1 MTAIPINTNLYE
13 NDNKLSVQLS
23 PKLLTPNQII
33 IRLHINRKINISL
46 LTIKIMQVNNWKQ
59 RTQQLGKKNL
69 EAYIPTPSNKSS
81 TRVLSNLFSGDTS
94 GLDAFSLYHLAR
106 SCPAMPYQTTGRPE
120 APTTRSSR
128 TGATF
133 PSDY

>member
-1 MTAIPINTNLYE
+1 MKTC
-13 NDNKLSVQLS
+13 K
-23 PKLLTPNQII
+23 
-33 IRLHINRKINISL
+33 R
-46 LTIKIMQVNNWKQ
+46 TIGSSGLNNSE
-59 RTQQLGKKNL
+59 TKNL

-81 TRVLSNLFSGDTS
+81 THVLQKKSSLFSGNTS

-120 APTTRSSR
+120 TPTTRSSR

>member
-1 MTAIPINTNLYE
+1 
-13 NDNKLSVQLS
+13 
-23 PKLLTPNQII
+23 
-33 IRLHINRKINISL
+33 
-46 LTIKIMQVNNWKQ
+46 MQANNWKQ
-59 RTQQLGKKNL
+59 RTKQLGKKTSKRTSL
-69 EAYIPTPSNKSS
+69 PHQTSLLLASS
-81 TRVLSNLFSGDTS
+81 KSNLFSGDTS

>member
-1 MTAIPINTNLYE
+1 
-13 NDNKLSVQLS
+13 
-23 PKLLTPNQII
+23 
-33 IRLHINRKINISL
+33 
-46 LTIKIMQVNNWKQ
+46 MQANNWKQ
-59 RTQQLGKKNL
+59 RTKQLGKKNL
-69 EAYIPTPSNKSS
+69 EAHIPTPSNK
-81 TRVLSNLFSGDTS
+81 LLAFYSNLFSGDTS

>member
-1 MTAIPINTNLYE
+1 
-13 NDNKLSVQLS
+13 
-23 PKLLTPNQII
+23 
-33 IRLHINRKINISL
+33 
-46 LTIKIMQVNNWKQ
+46 MQANNWKQ

-106 SCPAMPYQTTGRPE
+106 SCPAVPYQTTGRPE

-133 PSDY
+133 PSDH

>member
-1 MTAIPINTNLYE
+1 
-13 NDNKLSVQLS
+13 
-23 PKLLTPNQII
+23 
-33 IRLHINRKINISL
+33 
-46 LTIKIMQVNNWKQ
+46 MQADNWKQ

-81 TRVLSNLFSGDTS
+81 THVLSNLFSGDTS

-120 APTTRSSR
+120 RRQLVPLVLEPPSPQTTNTSIR
-128 TGATF
+128 
-133 PSDY
+133 

>member
-1 MTAIPINTNLYE
+1 MN
-13 NDNKLSVQLS
+13 
-23 PKLLTPNQII
+23 II
-33 IRLHINRKINISL
+33 KKI
-46 LTIKIMQVNNWKQ
+46 KQANNWKQ
-59 RTQQLGKKNL
+59 RTKQLGKNL
-69 EAYIPTPSNKSS
+69 EAHIPTPSNESS

-94 GLDAFSLYHLAR
+94 GLDAFSLYRPVR
-106 SCPAMPYQTTGRPE
+106 SCPAMPYQTTGKPE

>member
-1 MTAIPINTNLYE
+1 MR
-13 NDNKLSVQLS
+13 LS

-46 LTIKIMQVNNWKQ
+46 LTIKIMQANNWKQ